1 MGTTQCR
8 PIWKQILMPNRN
20 AKARKE
26 KKRLLNKKLSKMG
39 RTANQ
44 VKKWKAKQKASGIDI
59 RNIRWN

>member
-1 MGTTQCR
+1 M
-8 PIWKQILMPNRN
+8 LNRN

-44 VKKWKAKQKASGIDI
+44 VKKWKAKMKEQGIDI
-59 RNIRWN
+59 RNIRWT

>member
-1 MGTTQCR
+1 MITIHLNKEIYC
-8 PIWKQILMPNRN
+8 N

-44 VKKWKAKQKASGIDI
+44 VKKWKAKMKEQGIDI
-59 RNIRWN
+59 RNIRWT